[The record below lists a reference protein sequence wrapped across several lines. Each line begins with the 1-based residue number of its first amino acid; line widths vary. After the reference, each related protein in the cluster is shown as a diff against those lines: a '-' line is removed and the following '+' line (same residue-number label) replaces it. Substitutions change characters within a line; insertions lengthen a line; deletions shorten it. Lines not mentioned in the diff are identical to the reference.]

1 MKKTIFKTLLAA
13 AFTMVVGYNV
23 HMSQQNIEMSDL
35 AMANVEALASNE
47 SWIEDWW
54 NSKVY
59 SCQSVQVWTY
69 KCMRYG
75 DIPREDGGWEIGG
88 NFAPDDIVCG
98 YFKDWDTD
106 CVSGSTVAH
115 CWDC

>member
-1 MKKTIFKTLLAA
+1 MKVVKTLFVATFALVAA
-13 AFTMVVGYNV
+13 YSVYFSLQDA
-23 HMSQQNIEMSDL
+23 EMSDL
-35 AMANVEALASNE
+35 ALANVEALASGE
-47 SWIEDWW
+47 GGIEDWW
-54 NSKVY
+54 DSKIY
-59 SCQSVQVWTY
+59 SCQSVQVWTF